1 MILIC
6 MNLLA
11 EHEHERHGEP
21 EVDKRDAKG
30 KRKCDRILE

>member
-11 EHEHERHGEP
+11 EHERHGEH
-21 EVDKRDAKG
+21 EVDERHAKG